1 MERDVEMTVW
11 MAPTGTHPI
20 AAYGI
25 RGTTVGL
32 GKLDNGGESTD
43 ITNGY
48 LETAIDWLPGVKEIL
63 LRFTKLLQNHR
74 PT

>member
-1 MERDVEMTVW
+1 MHSIYCMP
-11 MAPTGTHPI
+11 MLA
-20 AAYGI
+20 
-25 RGTTVGL
+25 
-32 GKLDNGGESTD
+32 ESTD

-74 PT
+74 PTRHYAAVFAGGFREN

>member
-1 MERDVEMTVW
+1 MLQGDFRYNINSYMHSIYC
-11 MAPTGTHPI
+11 MPMLA
-20 AAYGI
+20 
-25 RGTTVGL
+25 
-32 GKLDNGGESTD
+32 ESTD